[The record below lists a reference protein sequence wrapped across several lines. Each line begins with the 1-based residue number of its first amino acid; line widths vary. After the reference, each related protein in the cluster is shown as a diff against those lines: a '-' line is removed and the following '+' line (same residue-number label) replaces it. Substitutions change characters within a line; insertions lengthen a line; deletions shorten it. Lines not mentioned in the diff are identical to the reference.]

1 MFVVVSDRRPY
12 IDFSCSVLDGGG
24 QETRR
29 LFSLVVSKLLNMAA
43 AVAVAAALVDRV
55 LAAMCA
61 FIFC

>member
-1 MFVVVSDRRPY
+1 MVSDRRLY

-29 LFSLVVSKLLNMAA
+29 LFSLMPKPLNMAA
-43 AVAVAAALVDRV
+43 TVAAIALVDRV